1 MTILK
6 FWQKFQISNFIVW
19 RNMTLEILKK
29 GTSENFLL
37 KQIIRK
43 NFTSK
48 YKDSILGVLWSF
60 FNPLI
65 TMALLTAIF
74 STVFARSIEN
84 FPVYFLTGRIVIDFF
99 NSGTKIAMTS
109 FKRNRS
115 ILNKIYVPRYIFA
128 LGGICS
134 EFINFLMSVI
144 VLIAIM
150 IVTRAPF
157 YPMALLSVIPVFIL
171 FLLIVGVGLIL
182 SILCTKFSDIEYL
195 YRIFT
200 SLLIYACAIFY
211 PITMVPQPIRGY
223 MELNPVYGII
233 AQFRE
238 FVMFGRFPSMKLML
252 TTFLFSLALFVIGI
266 IVYSKY
272 KNRITL
278 EL

>member
-1 MTILK
+1 
-6 FWQKFQISNFIVW
+6 
-19 RNMTLEILKK
+19 MTLEILKK

-48 YKDSILGVLWSF
+48 YKDSVLGILWSF

-74 STVFARSIEN
+74 SSVFTRSIEN
-84 FPVYFLTGRIVIDFF
+84 FPVYFLTGRCVIDFF

-109 FKRNRS
+109 LKKNRS
-115 ILNKIYVPRYIFA
+115 ILNKVYIPRYIFA
-128 LGGICS
+128 LGGVCS
-134 EFINFLMSVI
+134 EFLNFLLTLIVI
-144 VLIAIM
+144 IVIM

-157 YPMALLSVIPVFIL
+157 YPYAIFSFIPIAILFIL
-171 FLLIVGVGLIL
+171 ILGVGLIL
-182 SILCTKFSDIEYL
+182 SIVCTKFTGIEYL
-195 YRIFT
+195 YKIFT

-211 PITMVPQPIRGY
+211 PIDIVPQPIRQY
-223 MELNPVYGII
+223 MELNPIYAII

-238 FVMFGRFPSMKLML
+238 FVMYGRFPSTKLML
-252 TTFLFSLALFVIGI
+252 TSLITSLIILAIGI
-266 IVYSKY
+266 LIFRKY
-272 KNRITL
+272 QNRITL

>member
-1 MTILK
+1 
-6 FWQKFQISNFIVW
+6 
-19 RNMTLEILKK
+19 MTLEILKK

-278 EL
+278 EI

>member
-1 MTILK
+1 
-6 FWQKFQISNFIVW
+6 
-19 RNMTLEILKK
+19 MTLEILKK

-43 NFTSK
+43 NFTTK
-48 YKDSILGVLWSF
+48 YKDSALGILWSF

-74 STVFARSIEN
+74 SSVFTRSIEN
-84 FPVYFLTGRIVIDFF
+84 FPVYFLTGRCVIDFF

-109 FKRNRS
+109 LKKNSS
-115 ILNKIYVPRYIFA
+115 ILNKIYMPRYIFA
-128 LGGICS
+128 VGGVCS
-134 EFINFLMSVI
+134 EFINFLMTLIVVI
-144 VLIAIM
+144 VIM
-150 IVTRAPF
+150 LVTRAPF
-157 YPMALLSVIPVFIL
+157 YPLALFSVIPIGIL
-171 FLLIVGVGLIL
+171 FLLIMGVGLIL
-182 SILCTKFSDIEYL
+182 SILCTKFTDIEYL

-211 PITMVPQPIRGY
+211 PIDIVPQPIRQY

-238 FVMFGRFPSMKLML
+238 FVMYGRFPSTKLML
-252 TTFLFSLALFVIGI
+252 TTFVTSLIIFIIGVLLFK
-266 IVYSKY
+266 KY
-272 KNRITL
+272 QNRITL